1 MAEDKMAAA
10 HGGSRSQRR
19 NHQKRHLSKPQ
30 DTGEP
35 DAPDAPDA
43 PPQTEEQP
51 PKKKTKKEKQREK
64 KAAAAAEAATQ
75 TGSGSNAAPRKRVR
89 DEDPDEIVKRQA
101 IESGRRVFVGRLPQS
116 ATEDGIRSF
125 FAQCGALAKV
135 DLQRRHELGKP
146 GRFKGAAFLTFADQG
161 AAEKALGFNGSEWG
175 EGGVST
181 KQIVVA
187 RALAVGGEV
196 TTSSGS
202 SEAAKA
208 GELDEPQCGATA
220 SSARP
225 SGTKSSQAKSSQ
237 VKGKPDGKPDG
248 KPVEAQGG
256 SSCFVGGLPEGATEH
271 QVRAAFRPVC
281 GSATIRKVKL
291 LPPADGERRGFVDF
305 TTAVAAAAAV
315 AGNGTI
321 RLGQDLLTVAFS
333 RRSTAPSGDGRR
345 SQEAKARRRQK
356 RKEQQQESS
365 AP

>member
-30 DTGEP
+30 DTTEP
-35 DAPDAPDA
+35 DAPDAPS
-43 PPQTEEQP
+43 QTEEQP

-64 KAAAAAEAATQ
+64 KAAAAEAATQ
-75 TGSGSNAAPRKRVR
+75 TGSGSNTAPRKRMR
-89 DEDPDEIVKRQA
+89 DEDPEEIVKRQA

-125 FAQCGALAKV
+125 FEQCGALAKV
-135 DLQRRHELGKP
+135 DLQRRHEFGKP

-196 TTSSGS
+196 ATSSGS
-202 SEAAKA
+202 SEAAAA
-208 GELDEPQCGATA
+208 GELHAPQSKATA
-220 SSARP
+220 SSATS
-225 SGTKSSQAKSSQ
+225 SGTKSSGVKSRQ
-237 VKGKPDGKPDG
+237 VEGKPDGKPDG
-248 KPVEAQGG
+248 KLVEAQGG

-356 RKEQQQESS
+356 RKEQQESR
-365 AP
+365 APTF